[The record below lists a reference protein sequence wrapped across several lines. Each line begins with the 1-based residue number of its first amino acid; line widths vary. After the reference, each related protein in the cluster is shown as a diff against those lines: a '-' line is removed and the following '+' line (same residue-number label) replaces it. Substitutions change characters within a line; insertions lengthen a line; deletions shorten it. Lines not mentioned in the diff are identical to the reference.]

1 MVNLICNDIND
12 TMNDMSEIQL
22 TMNIKD
28 SGMVSRTGIVG
39 SYAGIVATVAG
50 GGSRDGQKR
59 STRSHFSSHDAEVRR
74 GIFKTME
81 VPLDVKR
88 QVTLRHMTIELD
100 RLAGEHRLVCLE
112 GYDVW
117 QYC

>member
-1 MVNLICNDIND
+1 MNLTYDENND
-12 TMNDMSEIQL
+12 TMREMKL

-39 SYAGIVATVAG
+39 SYAGIVATVTG

-59 STRSHFSSHDAEVRR
+59 STRSHFSCQDAKVRR
-74 GIFKTME
+74 GSFNSMK
-81 VPLDVKR
+81 VPLDVKW

-100 RLAGEHRLVCLE
+100 
-112 GYDVW
+112 
-117 QYC
+117 